1 MFHKNPFTKENAKS
15 LSTILAA
22 IFAAFGGTASYA
34 DQSVEVQIALYTL
47 CIALFLLDGKRLY
60 K

>member
-15 LSTILAA
+15 ISTILAA
-22 IFAAFGGTASYA
+22 VFAALGGTSSFS
-34 DQSVEVQIALYTL
+34 DQSAEVQIALYTL
-47 CIALFLLDGKRLY
+47 SIALFLLDGKRLY